1 LRRLKAPAILA
12 FCLIASAILFGQT
25 KRISPMEAKD
35 HVGEHATVCGTVAS
49 TRYAARSRGEPT
61 FLNLDQAYPKQIFTI
76 VIWGS
81 DRSKFGDPTEKYKD
95 KRVCVT
101 GRIALYQGVAEI
113 VASDPSQIEIQK

>member
-1 LRRLKAPAILA
+1 
-12 FCLIASAILFGQT
+12 
-25 KRISPMEAKD
+25 MEAKD